1 VLRELALREQGFG
14 VVFLNL
20 YAIEASLPKCGHR
33 GDDLCGSFEPP
44 PLLKEKSHMIVNT
57 TVTYLTNPAWIDGP
71 SATAAFTSNN
81 DPSNSIEIE
90 MVNRP

>member
-1 VLRELALREQGFG
+1 MQLRHLFPSA
-14 VVFLNL
+14 
-20 YAIEASLPKCGHR
+20 AIEETTCAAL
-33 GDDLCGSFEPP
+33 LNPP